1 MTLYTV
7 HAPRSAVGDAAKA
20 DPADLVFVKDGFCW
34 PALFIPLVWLVWRGL
49 WLVLLLY
56 LVLGIGLAVLSGLG
70 GSDISTAVMVLFSIW
85 FALEANGLRR
95 WTLERRRHVLV
106 GVVEARTPEEAER
119 RYFAEIAE
127 IAGAGPAPVAGP
139 VPADPAP
146 SPAVAAAPPPPP
158 PASPP
163 PLPPRRE
170 PGIVGLF
177 PTPRAGR

>member
-7 HAPRSAVGDAAKA
+7 HAPKAAAGDAAA

-34 PALFIPLVWLVWRGL
+34 PALFVPVVWLVWRGL
-49 WLVLLLY
+49 WLALLLY
-56 LVLGIGLAVLSGLG
+56 LVLAIGLGILSGLG
-70 GSDISTAVMVLFSIW
+70 GSDISAAVMVLFSVW

-95 WTLERRRHVLV
+95 WTLERHRHVLV
-106 GVVEARTPEEAER
+106 GVVEGRDVAEAER

-127 IAGAGPAPVAGP
+127 SGP
-139 VPADPAP
+139 V
-146 SPAVAAAPPPPP
+146 SPGPDAVTATAVIAAPPPPP
-158 PASPP
+158 APPP

>member
-7 HAPRSAVGDAAKA
+7 HAPRPAGGDAAAA

-34 PALFIPLVWLVWRGL
+34 PALFVPIVWLVWRGL
-49 WLVLLLY
+49 WLALLLY
-56 LVLGIGLAVLSGLG
+56 LVLAVGLAVLSGLG

-106 GVVEARTPEEAER
+106 GVVEGRNVEEAER
-119 RYFAEIAE
+119 RYFAGVAE
-127 IAGAGPAPVAGP
+127 DTPAPGPAPATPG
-139 VPADPAP
+139 PAP
-146 SPAVAAAPPPPP
+146 LVAAEPPPP
-158 PASPP
+158 PAPPMPP
-163 PLPPRRE
+163 PLPPRRD

-177 PTPRAGR
+177 PTPRPGR